1 MEDLSLGIILAQI
14 INFWIVFFVFKHFL
28 WDKIVKIITDRREL
42 LKSLKD
48 ADALTK
54 QKLAEADKLSEN
66 IINESKQKALE
77 IQNNALELS
86 KKQTQNKLDEAEVKA
101 KNILDWALRDLKKQ
115 ELEMIEWLKWKMLDI
130 SLKVNAKILHQKDP
144 NKEFIQNEIN
154 WVKL

>member
-28 WDKIVKIITDRREL
+28 WDKIVKIITERREL

-54 QKLAEADKLSEN
+54 QKLAEAYKVSEN
-66 IINESKQKALE
+66 IISESKQKALE

-86 KKQTQNKLDEAEVKA
+86 KKQTQNKLDEAEIKA

-130 SLKVNAKILHQKDP
+130 SLKVNAKILHQKDT
-144 NKEFIQNEIN
+144 NKEFLQNEIN

>member
-28 WDKIVKIITDRREL
+28 WDKIVKIIIERREL

-54 QKLAEADKLSEN
+54 QKLAEADKVSEN

-130 SLKVNAKILHQKDP
+130 SLKVNAKILHQKDT
-144 NKEFIQNEIN
+144 NKEFLQNEIN